1 MKEEA
6 AYLADA
12 FRRVIAGTVT
22 PQAIRIAE
30 RSLNREPIW
39 SALAA
44 SGFLDALVPEEA
56 GGAGIT
62 QDQAFPLILALGEHA
77 VPVPFAE
84 TMVARGLLAAGA
96 VQAPE
101 EAAIILAAGSAVQP
115 CAAFADHA
123 LVQVEDR
130 LLLTK
135 IEPGGDDIFRLGGTL
150 GIRRGEVLAAI
161 PAEPGILL
169 RAAAAVSAAQMAGA
183 MARMLEMTLRYAG
196 ERKQFGKPLGKFQ
209 AIQQQL
215 AVMAEQVISAQVA
228 ARSAFCGT
236 QFDQARVAAAKCRTN
251 EAAELVCAIAHAVH
265 GAIGVTE
272 EFDLQLYSRRLKQ
285 WQLAYGSASFWGEE
299 LGRIRVAAASVT
311 SADFIRSHL
320 AYQEQ
325 VRQFP
330 KGR

>member
-1 MKEEA
+1 MNEEA

-12 FRRVIAGTVT
+12 FRRIIADSVT
-22 PQAIRIAE
+22 PQAIRTAE
-30 RSLNREPIW
+30 RSASREPIW

-56 GGAGIT
+56 GGAGLT

-84 TMVARGLLAAGA
+84 TMIARGLLAAGG
-96 VQAPE
+96 VPAPE

-115 CAAFADHA
+115 CAAFAGHA
-123 LVQVEDR
+123 LVQDEDR
-130 LLLTK
+130 LMLTR
-135 IEPGGDDIFRLGGTL
+135 IDPGGEDIFGLGGTAD
-150 GIRRGEVLAAI
+150 IQRGEVLAAI
-161 PAEPGILL
+161 PAEPGTLL
-169 RAAAAVSAAQMAGA
+169 RAAAAVTAAQMAGA

-196 ERKQFGKPLGKFQ
+196 ERKQFGKPLAKFQ

-228 ARSAFCGT
+228 ARTAFSGT
-236 QFDQARVAAAKCRTN
+236 RFEQARVAAAKCRAN
-251 EAAELVCAIAHAVH
+251 EAAELVCAIAHGVH

-285 WQLAYGSASFWGEE
+285 WQLAYGSASFWAAE
-299 LGRIRVAAASVT
+299 LGRICVAAGSAT

-325 VRQFP
+325 VRRIP
-330 KGR
+330 